1 MLYAFATKNQNKK
14 NKNQKKRRKTSFFY
28 CFKKR
33 THEKTQVIFIK
44 LKYFLVYQR
53 LQKLERS
60 PPTMTDKKTAA
71 SIDVVSSLV
80 ANYKTKYPLIM
91 TWNRDDY
98 GSDILF
104 KNRKPDWRPIWRL
117 KKFDETSLETIKTMI
132 LDRSTVTDYFNNH
145 LSVGTPWTIPHNLF
159 IKMFKKEFATTRD
172 QDQESRIDDH
182 MATRTL
188 IDKFKFEELV
198 EGTDIN
204 VYYYDNRWQFAS
216 KCINKDGPYMR
227 DGPSDKET
235 VELFECTAKEVGFN
249 IEELDKSLSYNFVFQ
264 HPSVVY
270 VHKFVSPEIYLES
283 VYKIDREGKK
293 AIQLMDMKLPTGV
306 KRPEYVFANCYLG
319 LKGIFNE
326 WKGTL
331 SRKIWEDDPFEGK
344 YLMHDH
350 TYRGISITHMAS
362 GLRTNTTN
370 CHFKGLYREING
382 CQCDV
387 RVHCSCKMKR
397 VMPRAMSGNIVNAT
411 RCKVLCSD
419 CKVGKRSKYICT
431 TCSDRCTKK
440 VKIEAEAAAAAERKR
455 IADLI
460 ENEDDDD
467 DERYYRYDEHE
478 DEEEHEVDDGLEYG
492 SSCRCMTCH
501 NEACA

>member
-1 MLYAFATKNQNKK
+1 
-14 NKNQKKRRKTSFFY
+14 
-28 CFKKR
+28 
-33 THEKTQVIFIK
+33 
-44 LKYFLVYQR
+44 
-53 LQKLERS
+53 
-60 PPTMTDKKTAA
+60 
-71 SIDVVSSLV
+71 
-80 ANYKTKYPLIM
+80 M
-91 TWNRDDY
+91 TWDRDDY

-117 KKFDETSLETIKTMI
+117 KTFDETSLETIKTMI

-145 LSVGTPWTIPHNLF
+145 LSIGSPWTIPHTLF

-172 QDQESRIDDH
+172 QYQQSRIDDH

-216 KCINKDGPYMR
+216 NCC
-227 DGPSDKET
+227 PSDKET

-306 KRPEYVFANCYLG
+306 KRPELVNPNCYLG

-331 SRKIWEDDPFEGK
+331 SRKMWEDDPFEGK
-344 YLMHDH
+344 YLMHDD

-362 GLRTNTTN
+362 GLRTNITN
-370 CHFKGLYREING
+370 GHFKGLHRIIN
-382 CQCDV
+382 CCYCDV
-387 RVHCSCKMKR
+387 RVHCSCKMKG
-397 VMPRAMSGNIVNAT
+397 VMPRAMSGKVVNAT
-411 RCKVLCSD
+411 RCNVLCSD

-431 TCSDRCTKK
+431 TCSYRSTKK
-440 VKIEAEAAAAAERKR
+440 VEMEADAERKR

-460 ENEDDDD
+460 ENDDDD
-467 DERYYRYDEHE
+467 DDEHE

>member
-1 MLYAFATKNQNKK
+1 M
-14 NKNQKKRRKTSFFY
+14 
-28 CFKKR
+28 
-33 THEKTQVIFIK
+33 
-44 LKYFLVYQR
+44 
-53 LQKLERS
+53 QKLERS

-71 SIDVVSSLV
+71 SRDVVSSLV

-117 KKFDETSLETIKTMI
+117 KTFDETSLETIKTMI

-145 LSVGTPWTIPHNLF
+145 LSVGTPWTIPHKLF
-159 IKMFKKEFATTRD
+159 IKMFKKEFAITRD
-172 QDQESRIDDH
+172 QDQQSRIDDH
-182 MATRTL
+182 LATRTL

-204 VYYYDNRWQFAS
+204 VYYSDKRWQFAS

-249 IEELDKSLSYNFVFQ
+249 IEDLDKSLSYNFVFQ

-293 AIQLMDMKLPTGV
+293 AIQLMDTKLPTGV

-331 SRKIWEDDPFEGK
+331 SRKMWEDDPFEGK

-362 GLRTNTTN
+362 GLRTNITN
-370 CHFKGLYREING
+370 YHFKGLYREING

-387 RVHCSCKMKR
+387 RVHCSCKMKG

-440 VKIEAEAAAAAERKR
+440 AKIEAELAAVEKR
-455 IADLI
+455 IADLN
-460 ENEDDDD
+460 ENDDD
-467 DERYYRYDEHE
+467 DEFRRYEDEHE
-478 DEEEHEVDDGLEYG
+478 DEHEEEVDDGLEYG
-492 SSCRCMTCH
+492 SSCRCMTCY
-501 NEACA
+501 NDACA

>member
-1 MLYAFATKNQNKK
+1 MTAT
-14 NKNQKKRRKTSFFY
+14 TS
-28 CFKKR
+28 R
-33 THEKTQVIFIK
+33 
-44 LKYFLVYQR
+44 
-53 LQKLERS
+53 
-60 PPTMTDKKTAA
+60 
-71 SIDVVSSLV
+71 DVVSNLV

-117 KKFDETSLETIKTMI
+117 KTFDETSLETIKTMT
-132 LDRSTVTDYFNNH
+132 LDRSTITDYFNNY
-145 LSVGTPWTIPHNLF
+145 LSIGTPWTMPHKLF
-159 IKMFKKEFATTRD
+159 IKMFKKEFANTRD
-172 QDQESRIDDH
+172 QDQQSRLEDH
-182 MATRTL
+182 LATRTL
-188 IDKFKFEELV
+188 IDTFKFEELV
-198 EGTDIN
+198 EGTYIN
-204 VYYYDNRWQFAS
+204 VYYSNKRWQFAS

-235 VELFECTAKEVGFN
+235 VELFNSTANAVGFN

-270 VHKFVSPEIYLES
+270 VHKFVSPEIYLDS
-283 VYKIDREGKK
+283 VFKIDKEGKK
-293 AIQLMDMKLPTGV
+293 AIQLMDTKLPTGV

-331 SRKIWEDDPFEGK
+331 SRKMWEDDPFEGK

-370 CHFKGLYREING
+370 YHFKGLYREING
-382 CQCDV
+382 CQCDL
-387 RVHCSCKMKR
+387 RVHCSCKMKGA
-397 VMPRAMSGNIVNAT
+397 MPRAMSGNIVNAT

-419 CKVGKRSKYICT
+419 CKVGKRNKYICT

-440 VKIEAEAAAAAERKR
+440 VKIEAEAAAAAAERKR

-460 ENEDDDD
+460 DNEDDDEFRRYE
-467 DERYYRYDEHE
+467 DEREDEH
-478 DEEEHEVDDGLEYG
+478 DVDDGLEWG
-492 SSCRCMTCH
+492 SSCRCITCR
-501 NEACA
+501 NTARNN